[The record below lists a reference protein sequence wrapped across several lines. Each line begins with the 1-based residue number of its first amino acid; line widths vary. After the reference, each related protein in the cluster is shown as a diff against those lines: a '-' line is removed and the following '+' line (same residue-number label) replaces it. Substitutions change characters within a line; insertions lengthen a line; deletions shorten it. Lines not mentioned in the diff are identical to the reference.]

1 MTNADKIRSMSD
13 DELAKL
19 FYGFCF
25 NGERCY
31 DCPLFN
37 EDCPCD
43 AKVAEWQKF
52 MKQEVSKWRTRS

>member
-1 MTNADKIRSMSD
+1 MSD

-37 EDCPCD
+37 EDCPGD
-43 AKVAEWQKF
+43 TKVADWQKF
-52 MKQEVSKWRTRS
+52 MKQEVSNGEQEVR